1 MGKYLLETT
10 TCSHLMQNNPVVK
23 RHLNA
28 LTDSDDLFTIPI
40 VQGEIL
46 YGIERLPTGRKQR
59 ELLQRANNL
68 FAEIQCDP
76 IPKDTGIHYARL
88 KRQAEKQG
96 TPVAENDL
104 WIAATALA
112 LDAILVTADSD
123 FQKARGRVRLAVG
136 RLDYLT
142 KKLNAKGDVVQTT
155 TVSQLKT
162 SLRACLR
169 QVKAGEEVIITEHG
183 RPIAR
188 LLPIAHPRSS
198 PEYLKDMEQKG
209 LLKRGAKPLP
219 ADFWDLPRPAA
230 PMQPCARLS

>member
-96 TPVAENDL
+96 TPVA
-104 WIAATALA
+104 
-112 LDAILVTADSD
+112 
-123 FQKARGRVRLAVG
+123 
-136 RLDYLT
+136 
-142 KKLNAKGDVVQTT
+142 
-155 TVSQLKT
+155 
-162 SLRACLR
+162 
-169 QVKAGEEVIITEHG
+169 
-183 RPIAR
+183 
-188 LLPIAHPRSS
+188 
-198 PEYLKDMEQKG
+198 
-209 LLKRGAKPLP
+209 
-219 ADFWDLPRPAA
+219 
-230 PMQPCARLS
+230 